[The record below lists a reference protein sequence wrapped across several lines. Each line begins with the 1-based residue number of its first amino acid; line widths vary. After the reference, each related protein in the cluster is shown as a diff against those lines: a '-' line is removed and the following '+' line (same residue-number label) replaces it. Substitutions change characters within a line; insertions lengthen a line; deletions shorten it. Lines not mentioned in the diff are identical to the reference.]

1 MNKHGFYE
9 NNADNNQYFNVHSA
23 TDNFIPAHYHGSCE
37 MIFVKKGN
45 VNVIVNGHEKTL
57 TCGEIAVFHRFEV
70 HYICGEKGS
79 DIYVLIFSDSFLP
92 KGVQPQGLANF
103 LPVCEQTPTFLEL
116 LDCYFKVHENATLAM
131 QQCLVGLIVGMLC
144 NAYPAQ
150 EHVDN
155 DAEGFVQILSF
166 IENNFAEP
174 LTLDSLAGHFGYTK
188 NYFSMLF
195 NKFTGMHLRK
205 YLNRLRVERVLQ
217 THKEHPEQ
225 SVGQIALH
233 CGFNSLNTF
242 YRAMKDV
249 ARDD

>member
-9 NNADNNQYFNVHSA
+9 NNADNNQYFNFHSA

-37 MIFVKKGN
+37 IIFVKKGN
-45 VNVIVNGHEKTL
+45 VKVIVNGHEKTL

-103 LPVCEQTPTFLEL
+103 LPVCEQTPTFFEL

-155 DAEGFVQILSF
+155 DAEGFVQILSY
-166 IENNFAEP
+166 IEANFAEP

-205 YLNRLRVERVLQ
+205 YLNRMRVERVLQ